1 MILVAFLTFVISG
14 VKHIQELVEVSV
26 IDDFNQIYVSKLS
39 LMTNEITEII
49 FMRAL
54 KDCAKSCESLFNT

>member
-1 MILVAFLTFVISG
+1 MILG

-26 IDDFNQIYVSKLS
+26 IDDFNQIYNSKLTG
-39 LMTNEITEII
+39 MTNEITEII